1 MWSLCR
7 TIPEPSLS
15 HLIHFRL
22 QHHST
27 STLNPQRLDRAG
39 KFNKAR
45 AVELGVKVGP
55 DFGKLAGGQPVTTAD
70 GKTVRPEDVLGETV
84 VGACLFV
91 AACPNAV
98 R

>member
-1 MWSLCR
+1 MVVGCVAR
-7 TIPEPSLS
+7 PLS
-15 HLIHFRL
+15 PHHLIPFRPRTTAA
-22 QHHST
+22 QP
-27 STLNPQRLDRAG
+27 LNQLSLINAG

>member
-1 MWSLCR
+1 M
-7 TIPEPSLS
+7 
-15 HLIHFRL
+15 
-22 QHHST
+22 
-27 STLNPQRLDRAG
+27 
-39 KFNKAR
+39 
-45 AVELGVKVGP
+45 ELGVKVGP
-55 DFGKLAGGQPVTTAD
+55 DFGKLAGGQSVTTAD